1 MGFFN
6 IADSQ
11 FFGKGREKDQTQ
23 QQLNPVID
31 EALSIDP
38 NLRDMRDPNYT
49 TKEQAKDKLNTT
61 AYTKSGSTGTTSLDI
76 TNLPYVFPKRAV
88 DNYTAFY
95 GNDTKNIQDFSAFNN
110 KIKLPQKLLGG
121 GEDEPLIIEDI
132 DFKKMY
138 NGEAKALMNAYYADK
153 QNIRDMKKFLYA
165 TAGVYAYGNIA
176 DMDELKK
183 KLNEVDFGKMNDEEV
198 RVKVA

>member
-1 MGFFN
+1 MGFSSFTN
-6 IADSQ
+6 SS
-11 FFGKGREKDQTQ
+11 FFGKGQQDQQKDQSHQ
-23 QQLNPVID
+23 AVQ

-61 AYTKSGSTGTTSLDI
+61 AYTKSTSTGTTALDI
-76 TNLPYVFPKRAV
+76 TNLPYVFSNRAV
-88 DNYTAFY
+88 DDYTAFY
-95 GNDTKNIQDFSAFNN
+95 GNDTKNISELNLG
-110 KIKLPQKLLGG
+110 IKLPQKLLGG

-176 DMDELKK
+176 DMDEMKK
-183 KLNEVDFGKMNDEEV
+183 KLNEVDFNKMNDEEV
-198 RVKVA
+198 RLEVA